1 MTPDQRFQVL
11 LWALGVVAAL
21 AGFGIRVM
29 WRIASAIQRNQDAVD
44 GLSQA
49 VTEDRKATQE
59 NTRAI
64 GILSERIARVESHRR

>member
-64 GILSERIARVESHRR
+64 SVLSERITRVESHRR

>member
-1 MTPDQRFQVL
+1 MTPDQRFQFL
-11 LWALGVVAAL
+11 MWGLGVLACL

-29 WRIASAIQRNQDAVD
+29 WRIAAAIQRNQDAVD

-64 GILSERIARVESHRR
+64 SVLSERITRVESHRR